1 MGSIGEATE
10 SLPATKIEVV
20 ANGISLVH
28 PLSRKGTGPGIILLI
43 SESGIND
50 KSQLRIEDGIPS
62 ATMKWAEEG
71 YCVVEV
77 LPEAWSAS
85 VDPLAAATNALAT
98 ADKCQPKETIGIVC
112 YDYEIWNRVAP
123 SASKIP
129 SLAGIIL
136 YTTSSDLAS
145 LSPSL
150 IPIAIHA
157 AGAPVSPATERSKR
171 EKVYS
176 YATTSSHLFAT
187 PFHPKFSYADE
198 AVSHSRSLTFL
209 KKVMEGPY
217 FDLEAIWDEHTMFEF
232 AERSVEKT
240 MATMVQEPYVNHV
253 PTLTGGI
260 GRENLTAF
268 YRDHFIFSNPADTEL
283 ELISRTVGIDRVVD
297 EFIFKFTHDTIV
309 DWLFPGIPPTGHKV
323 AIPMMA
329 VVNIRGDRLYHEH
342 ISWDQATALA
352 QLGLLPTHPA
362 YSQAVA
368 RIGVNGA
375 SNGHA
380 GPKLPIAG
388 VATAEKMRDKNSV
401 PSNLMF

>member
-1 MGSIGEATE
+1 MGSISEATT
-10 SLPATKIEVV
+10 SLLATKIE
-20 ANGISLVH
+20 AITDSISLIH
-28 PLSRKGTGPGIILLI
+28 PLSRKGSGPGIVLLV
-43 SESGIND
+43 SESGITD
-50 KSQLRIEDGIPS
+50 KSQLRIENGIPS

-77 LPEAWSAS
+77 LPRAWPSGE
-85 VDPLAAATNALAT
+85 DPLERAVDALQQAST
-98 ADKCQPKETIGIVC
+98 CHPKEKVGIVC
-112 YDYEIWNRVAP
+112 YDYDTWDRA
-123 SASKIP
+123 ASSIAKFP
-129 SLAGIIL
+129 NLAGIVL
-136 YTTSSDLAS
+136 YASSTDLAS
-145 LSPSL
+145 LVPSP

-157 AGAPVSPATERSKR
+157 AGAPDSPAIERNKR

-176 YATTSSHLFAT
+176 YATLTSHLFAT

-209 KKVMEGPY
+209 KKVMDGPY

-240 MATMVQEPYVNHV
+240 MATMVQEPY
-253 PTLTGGI
+253 LTGGI

-297 EFIFKFTHDTIV
+297 EFIFKFTHDTVV

-368 RIGVNGA
+368 KNGTNGVNDA
-375 SNGHA
+375 TNGTS
-380 GPKLPIAG
+380 GLKLPIAG